1 MTSGPPERSDRFEP
15 HAVREMAGMFD
26 DVSGRYDALNR
37 LMTLGRDAA
46 WRAAMGALVP
56 WRARVV
62 LDLCT
67 GNGVLLAELLEPGRL
82 VLGMDVSLRMLA
94 HAANAYGQRGW
105 GPRLA
110 CADAFRLPLRAHAV
124 DAVTVAFGV
133 RNLRPRRD
141 ALREIARVLRPG
153 GALVVL
159 EATAPA
165 PGPLAPLHRFWLTR
179 VVPLLGRLSPDPT
192 AYRYLAE
199 SIVEFGDGSAF
210 ERDLADA
217 GFDVGVRR
225 SFMLGATRLWAAS
238 RPARPGEIVAG
249 GDPSV
254 HIASPTRF
262 DAGDLPHA
270 ARAAS
275 REWRAWTA
283 AQLVTGV
290 ALAAALAWGLASY
303 HNYRSVLPLRP
314 WEQTALEVLLV
325 LGLVMFAVRTLVL
338 LLRILGPAPR
348 R

>member
-1 MTSGPPERSDRFEP
+1 MSPPDPHADRFEP

-37 LMTLGRDAA
+37 LMTLGRDGA
-46 WRAAMGALVP
+46 WRAAMGGLVP
-56 WRARVV
+56 WRSGVV

-67 GNGVLLAELLEPGRL
+67 GNGVSLAELLEPGRL

-94 HAANAYGQRGW
+94 HAATEFATRGW

-110 CADAFRLPLRAHAV
+110 CADAFRLPLRAASV
-124 DAVTVAFGV
+124 DAVTIAFGV
-133 RNLRPRRD
+133 RNLRPRGD
-141 ALREIARVLRPG
+141 ALRELARVLRPG

-165 PGPLAPLHRFWLTR
+165 PGPLAPFHRFWLAR
-179 VVPLLGRLSPDPT
+179 VVPLLGRLSPDPS

-199 SIVEFGDGSAF
+199 SILDFGDGGAF
-210 ERDLADA
+210 EHDLADA
-217 GFDVGVRR
+217 GFQVQVRR
-225 SFMLGATRLWAAS
+225 RFMLGATRLWAAR

-249 GDPSV
+249 ADDPV
-254 HIASPTRF
+254 RTARPGLW
-262 DAGDLPHA
+262 DVGDLPPA
-270 ARAAS
+270 ARAAA

-283 AQLVTGV
+283 AQLVTGI
-290 ALAAALAWGLASY
+290 ALATALGWALASY
-303 HNYRSVLPLRP
+303 HNHRPWLPLRP

-325 LGLVMFAVRTLVL
+325 AGLVMFGVRTVVLV
-338 LLRILGPAPR
+338 LRILGPPPR

>member
-1 MTSGPPERSDRFEP
+1 MIPSEPHSDRFEP

-26 DVSGRYDALNR
+26 DVSGRYDTVNR

-67 GNGVLLAELLEPGRL
+67 GNGVSLAELLEPGRL

-94 HAANAYGQRGW
+94 HAATEFGTRGW

-110 CADAFRLPLRAHAV
+110 CADAFRLPLRAASV

-133 RNLRPRRD
+133 RNLRPRVE
-141 ALREIARVLRPG
+141 ALREVARVLRPG
-153 GALVVL
+153 GALIVL

-165 PGPLAPLHRFWLTR
+165 PGPLAPLHRFWLAR
-179 VVPLLGRLSPDPT
+179 VVPWLGRLSPDPS
-192 AYRYLAE
+192 AYHYLAR

-210 ERDLADA
+210 ERDLAEA
-217 GFDVGVRR
+217 GFTVAARR
-225 SFMLGATRLWAAS
+225 RFMLGATRLWAAR
-238 RPARPGEIVAG
+238 RPARAGEIVAG
-249 GDPSV
+249 AGAAV
-254 HIASPTRF
+254 HNAPPGRF
-262 DAGDLPHA
+262 DEGDLPHA
-270 ARAAS
+270 ARAAA
-275 REWRAWTA
+275 REWRVWTG
-283 AQLVTGV
+283 AQLLTGLT
-290 ALAAALAWGLASY
+290 LAAALAWGLASY
-303 HNYRSVLPLRP
+303 HNYRPLLPLRP

-325 LGLVMFAVRTLVL
+325 VGLVMFAVRTLVL

>member
-1 MTSGPPERSDRFEP
+1 MNPPEPHSERFEP

-37 LMTLGRDAA
+37 IMTLGRDGA

-67 GNGVLLAELLEPGRL
+67 GNGVSLAELLEPGRL
-82 VLGMDVSLRMLA
+82 VLGMDVSLRMLS
-94 HAANAYGQRGW
+94 HAATEFGTRGW

-110 CADAFRLPLRAHAV
+110 CADAFRLPLREHAV

-133 RNLRPRRD
+133 RNLRPRPE
-141 ALREIARVLRPG
+141 ALGEIARVLRPG

-165 PGPLAPLHRFWLTR
+165 PGLLAPLHRAWLTR
-179 VVPLLGRLSPDPT
+179 VVPALGRLSPDPS
-192 AYRYLAE
+192 AYRYLAA
-199 SIVEFGDGSAF
+199 SIVEFGDGRAF
-210 ERDLADA
+210 ERDLAAA
-217 GFDVGVRR
+217 GFEVEVRR
-225 SFMLGATRLWAAS
+225 RFLLGATRLWAAR
-238 RPARPGEIVAG
+238 RPARPGEIVADASADG
-249 GDPSV
+249 
-254 HIASPTRF
+254 HIASPRRWGE
-262 DAGDLPHA
+262 GDLPHA
-270 ARAAS
+270 ARDAN

-283 AQLVTGV
+283 AQLVTGLT
-290 ALAAALAWGLASY
+290 LAAALAWGLMSY

-325 LGLVMFAVRTLVL
+325 AGLVMFALRTVVL
-338 LLRILGPAPR
+338 LVRILGPAPR